1 MTENHKLQSS
11 EGNTKKLHPRP
22 LESGKACIGGACNL
36 HRQRGTVTSLSYT
49 RHKTCLP
56 KNGGVCLLVSP
67 CWSRTH
73 LSLLKC
79 LTRFFDY
86 SRRIITSISQCTYHI
101 NALQFQIDQQEFIHS
116 HHAYDQTTQTTSIRA
131 REFLRSTVTSY
142 VPNLT
147 VRFSTSL
154 LSLKLGA
161 RLSIDECQT
170 PSKIQSPLII
180 WCTKYV
186 QLCRQGST
194 PREQKSYSLYP
205 YTPQIVPKGKSPH
218 LRLDTPID
226 PYQAQTKPKPLL
238 FIIIY
243 FLLL

>member
-1 MTENHKLQSS
+1 MTENQKLQSS
-11 EGNTKKLHPRP
+11 AGKTKKLHPRP
-22 LESGKACIGGACNL
+22 LESDKACIGGACNL
-36 HRQRGTVTSLSYT
+36 HQQRGTVKSLSYT

-56 KNGGVCLLVSP
+56 KHGGVCLLVSP
-67 CWSRTH
+67 CWARTH

-86 SRRIITSISQCTYHI
+86 SRRIITSISQCSYQI
-101 NALQFQIDQQEFIHS
+101 NALQFQIDQQAFIHS

-142 VPNLT
+142 IPNLDEH
-147 VRFSTSL
+147 FSTSL

-161 RLSIDECQT
+161 RFSIDKCQP
-170 PSKIQSPLII
+170 PSKFQISLII

-186 QLCRQGST
+186 QSCRQVST

-205 YTPQIVPKGKSPH
+205 YTPQIVPKGKSLH
-218 LRLDTPID
+218 LRLNTPID